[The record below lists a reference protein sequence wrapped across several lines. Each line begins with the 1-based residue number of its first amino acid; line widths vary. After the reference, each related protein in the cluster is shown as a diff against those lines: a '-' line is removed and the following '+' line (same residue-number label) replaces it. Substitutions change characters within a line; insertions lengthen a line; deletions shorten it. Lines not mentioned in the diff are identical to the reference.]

1 MKVKTVQT
9 LELSKEDFDAMKRV
23 YNLMGDFVNE
33 FAKFTVSDNGEIID
47 ANNGNVLLTEAFAY
61 DCMDYLGWLLDAYRI
76 RENTMAV
83 PTIEVQ
89 FLR

>member
-23 YNLMGDFVNE
+23 YNLMGEFVSE
-33 FAKFTVSDNGEIID
+33 FAKFTVSDNAEMID

-61 DCMDYLGWLLDAYRI
+61 DCIDYLKWIIDAYHM
-76 RENTMAV
+76 RENTMAI

-89 FLR
+89 FLK